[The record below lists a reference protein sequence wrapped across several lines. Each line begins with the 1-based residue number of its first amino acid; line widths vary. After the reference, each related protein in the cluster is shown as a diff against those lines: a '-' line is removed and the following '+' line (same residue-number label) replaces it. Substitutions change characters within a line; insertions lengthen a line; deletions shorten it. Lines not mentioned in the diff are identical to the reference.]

1 MSTRILIVDDSTLT
15 RRMLADMLSGEP
27 GFEVVGFA
35 ADGEEAVSAARDL
48 RPDVITLDVEMPRRD
63 GLSALKEIM
72 RGRPTPV
79 IMVSSLTMQGAEATL
94 SALEAGALDF
104 VTKPADGSFAALKQV
119 KDELILKIKNART
132 ARLTARPAA
141 PQPMAKVSAT
151 SDKIVLV
158 ASSTGGP
165 RALQILW
172 QSLPVGFPAPVL
184 LVQHMPAG
192 FTDNLAKRMDRI
204 GTVPIR
210 EAKPGDRIKP
220 GEALLAPGGMHM
232 RIGKAG
238 SLEFDHEPP
247 LHGVRPA
254 ADCLF
259 ESAARHYG
267 NRCVAAV
274 LTGMGRDGAQGALEI
289 RQAGGYVLGESESTA
304 TIYGMPRAAK
314 ENGAVHA
321 ELPIQDIG
329 AAITAA
335 VTAGRVARAS

>member
-15 RRMLADMLSGEP
+15 RRMLADMLSSEP
-27 GFEVVGFA
+27 GFQVIGFA
-35 ADGEEAVSAARDL
+35 ADGEEAVMAAREL

-63 GLSALKEIM
+63 GLSALNEIM
-72 RGRPTPV
+72 RENPTPV
-79 IMVSSLTMQGAEATL
+79 IMVSSLTKQGAEATL

-104 VTKPADGSFAALKQV
+104 VTKPADGSFAVLKQV
-119 KDELILKIKNART
+119 KDELILKIKSART
-132 ARLTARPAA
+132 ARLMARPVAA
-141 PQPMAKVSAT
+141 QPIAKMTAST
-151 SDKIVLV
+151 DKVVVI

-172 QSLPVGFPAPVL
+172 QSLPVGFPAPIL

-192 FTDNLAKRMDRI
+192 FTDNLAKRMDRM

-220 GEALLAPGGMHM
+220 GEALMAPGGMHM
-232 RIGKAG
+232 RVGKAG
-238 SLEFDHEPP
+238 ALEFDQEPP

-254 ADCLF
+254 ADHLF
-259 ESAARHYG
+259 ESAARVFG
-267 NRCVAAV
+267 GKCIAAV

-289 RQAGGYVLGESESTA
+289 RKAGGQVFGESESTA

-314 ENGAVHA
+314 EIGAVHV
-321 ELPIQDIG
+321 ELPIQDLG

-335 VTAGRVARAS
+335 LTPGRVARAS